1 MWGGDVSG
9 LVPAA
14 VLPRLTAR
22 VVRPARQHLTLTN
35 ASRGPRVD
43 VHEKLD
49 ELSSLVEEARSMPM
63 SASCIVNR
71 AELLGLLEELRELLP
86 EEFRHAQL
94 LLDDREAVVEEGRR
108 EAQRVIA
115 EAEVQRDLLTSET
128 AVMAA
133 AEVRAEEIRLA
144 AVEEAQTMRAE
155 VDDYVDSKLANFE
168 VVLDKTHG
176 GGAPGAG
183 QAARPHRP
191 RPLRGTPRRRLQ
203 PSARRRPAT
212 RLTGLRPADRPPVGR
227 RRGRRVA

>member
-1 MWGGDVSG
+1 
-9 LVPAA
+9 
-14 VLPRLTAR
+14 
-22 VVRPARQHLTLTN
+22 
-35 ASRGPRVD
+35 VD

-108 EAQRVIA
+108 EAQKVIA

-128 AVMAA
+128 AVVAA
-133 AEVRAEEIRLA
+133 AEIRAEEIRLA

-168 VVLDKTHG
+168 VVLDKTMAAVHRG
-176 GGAPGAG
+176 RDKLRGRTDHDHFAG
-183 QAARPHRP
+183 PHDDDFSHP
-191 RPLRGTPRRRLQ
+191 LDDDRPLG
-203 PSARRRPAT
+203 
-212 RLTGLRPADRPPVGR
+212 
-227 RRGRRVA
+227 